1 MNRRL
6 LILLARL
13 LGQAKVSSP
22 AGIFARPPQLSSK
35 PVLRTVTAKALCTI
49 VLSCALPLFAQ
60 DIPAAK
66 GPGSAITLG
75 ATLSGFHSDYG
86 QRTLDGGTLY
96 LDANLYRRIGVEAE
110 ARTLS
115 LHSDDGLRQS
125 TYLVGPRFSGT
136 RRTLR
141 PYTKLLAGRGTFQF
155 PYGYAHGS
163 YFVVAAGTGLD
174 WHLNRSVTFRVVDFE
189 YQRWPQFTFGQ
200 LRPYGISTG
209 LSLRLF

>member
-1 MNRRL
+1 MSPQRAL
-6 LILLARL
+6 EALGEAPPAARHRKRFSDR
-13 LGQAKVSSP
+13 GRHHSP
-22 AGIFARPPQLSSK
+22 APSRRTSPP
-35 PVLRTVTAKALCTI
+35 PRV
-49 VLSCALPLFAQ
+49 
-60 DIPAAK
+60 
-66 GPGSAITLG
+66 PGSAVTLG
-75 ATLSGFHSDYG
+75 ATVSAFHSDYG

-125 TYLVGPRFSGT
+125 TYLVGPRFSSS

-155 PYGYAHGS
+155 PYHYAHGS

-174 WHLNRSVTFRVVDFE
+174 WHLNRSATVRVIDFE
-189 YQRWPQFTFGQ
+189 YQRWPQFTFGE

-209 LSLRLF
+209 LSLRLFLAVLSSFSREFAPS